1 MKEKR
6 KKQFQSSSV
15 GAFIVAICCVTPL
28 LVIGVATVG
37 FAAFVPYL
45 DFALYPL
52 LALMIFLMVVYW
64 RKYKEECRLCEVQD
78 SSKGE
83 TIKK

>member
-6 KKQFQSSSV
+6 KKQFQSSSI

-28 LVIGVATVG
+28 LVIAVTTVG
-37 FAAFVPYL
+37 FAALAPYL
-45 DFALYPL
+45 DFILYPL

-64 RKYKEECRLCEVQD
+64 RKYKEECRSCEIRE
-78 SSKGE
+78 SSEKE
-83 TIKK
+83 IIQK